1 MRRPLGGCCGSAGS
15 SQGAVEQ
22 RGERQRAH
30 PEERRRGDAQGRD
43 QHGEAEGRTHPGPP
57 PAPVL
62 IGDLDHL
69 HLVRILSRRDLSPT
83 ASVATLW
90 PMLPLVPSATGV
102 EPEVAPSGGRPRRR
116 RWIAFVV
123 AVVLLAGAITGAALL
138 QVPYVALRPG
148 SVRPV
153 TEQVRVER
161 AESFPPE
168 ESIAYTTVSVGGTT
182 MLEALAAWLDDD
194 VDVLPEDRVRGDRSE
209 EENRR
214 YNAEL
219 MDASKLT
226 AIAVALERLGQ
237 DVEITST
244 GAIVRQIADDSP
256 AAAVLEVDD
265 VIVAVDGNDVDVPEE
280 LGDLLQEG
288 GPRAPH
294 TLTVERPAGSDT
306 LVEVEV
312 TTIAA
317 PDDPDRAIVGIAV
330 EDRITAFDFPVD
342 VSIDS
347 GDVGGPS
354 AGLAFTLAILDV
366 LTPGE
371 LTGGHRVAAT
381 GTLSLDGSVGPVGG
395 GAQKGIAVRDAGYE
409 VFLVPSDEL
418 DEVQEAVGDDVQ
430 VIGVDSLD
438 EALEALD
445 AVGGNASDLLS
456 ARVRTAAP

>member
-1 MRRPLGGCCGSAGS
+1 M
-15 SQGAVEQ
+15 
-22 RGERQRAH
+22 
-30 PEERRRGDAQGRD
+30 
-43 QHGEAEGRTHPGPP
+43 
-57 PAPVL
+57 
-62 IGDLDHL
+62 
-69 HLVRILSRRDLSPT
+69 
-83 ASVATLW
+83 
-90 PMLPLVPSATGV
+90 
-102 EPEVAPSGGRPRRR
+102 
-116 RWIAFVV
+116 
-123 AVVLLAGAITGAALL
+123 AVVLLAAAITGAAVL

-153 TEQVRVER
+153 TERVQVEG
-161 AESFPPE
+161 AESFPPDQ
-168 ESIAYTTVSVGGTT
+168 SIAYTTVSVGGTT
-182 MLEALAAWLDDD
+182 MLEALAGWLDDD
-194 VDVLPEDRVRGDRSE
+194 VDVLPEERVRGDRSE

-226 AIAVALERLGQ
+226 AVAVALDRLGE
-237 DVEITST
+237 DVEITTT
-244 GAIVRQIADDSP
+244 GTIVREIAEGSP
-256 AAAVLEVDD
+256 AADGLEVDD
-265 VIVAVDGNDVDVPEE
+265 VIVAVDGNDVDVPGE

-288 GPRAPH
+288 GPGTTH
-294 TLTVERPAGSDT
+294 TLTVERPAGSDHR
-306 LVEVEV
+306 VEVEV

-317 PDDPDRAIVGIAV
+317 DDDPDRAIIGIAP
-330 EDRITAFDFPVD
+330 EDRITDFDFPID

-381 GTLSLDGSVGPVGG
+381 GTMSLDGSVGPVGG

-418 DEVQEAVGDDVQ
+418 EEVQEAVGDDVQ
-430 VIGVDSLD
+430 VVAVDSLD

-445 AVGGNASDLLS
+445 ALGGDVGSLLP
-456 ARVRTAAP
+456 ARETTAAP